1 MGLIKKQ
8 AGIEVDFDKKAR
20 EFCDRFQIMKNCTH
34 ICAQGRLFVHK
45 YGATT
50 FEVLLRHYYKGDL
63 FKCDAFKWITLDFS
77 LYEKIGVCVLLG
89 GDFDTMGITPNGFT
103 NTLNE
108 LDERILNLNKV
119 DLYIRGT
126 YSKCDV
132 LKYTR
137 IGNGDWRLEQW
148 DSSENK

>member
-8 AGIEVDFDKKAR
+8 AGVEVDFDKKAN
-20 EFCDRFQIMKNCTH
+20 EFCDRFRVIKNCTQ

-45 YGATT
+45 YGPSV
-50 FEVLLRHYYKGDL
+50 FEVLVRHHYKGDL
-63 FKCDAFKWITLDFS
+63 FNYDAFKWVTLDFS
-77 LYEKIGVCVLLG
+77 LWQKDGVSILL

-108 LDERILNLNKV
+108 LDEHILNLNKV
-119 DLYIRGT
+119 DLWIRGT
-126 YSKCDV
+126 KSKCDI
-132 LKYTR
+132 LKYVR